1 MKAMN
6 PVAAVC
12 PYLVGDLY
20 FTERAGNPSQ
30 SWPGTTWEQITD
42 CFIRAADADH
52 PAGRTGG
59 SWTHTQTTAEMAA
72 HTHAFLPL
80 NSPIVDTG
88 AYDAQFGLHFTEGT
102 AAYRAAP
109 GSMGNTGS
117 GQPMDITNKF
127 RAAYVWKRTG

>member
-52 PAGRTGG
+52 PAGTTGG
-59 SWTHTQTTAEMAA
+59 SWTHTQTESELAA
-72 HTHAFLPL
+72 HTHTFSPL

-88 AYDAQFGLHFTEGT
+88 VIDAQFGLHFTEGT
-102 AAYRAAP
+102 ASYRAAP
-109 GSMGNTGS
+109 GSMDNTGS
-117 GQPMDITNKF
+117 AQPMDITNKY
-127 RAAYVWKRTG
+127 RAAYIWKRTG

>member
-1 MKAMN
+1 MKIAN
-6 PVAAVC
+6 PMYLPC
-12 PYLVGDLY
+12 PYEVGDILT
-20 FTERAGNPSQ
+20 TENATPPAQR
-30 SWPGTTWEQITD
+30 WPGTTWQQITD
-42 CFIRAADADH
+42 CFIRAADSDH
-52 PAGRTGG
+52 PAGSTGG

-88 AYDAQFGLHFTEGT
+88 AVDAQFGLHFTEGT

>member
-6 PVAAVC
+6 PVAVAC

-52 PAGRTGG
+52 PAGTTGG
-59 SWTHTQTTAEMAA
+59 SWTHTQTVDEIARHSHLLYTQDGGSSQSEGRSVLAPGWSNTWREFGAA
-72 HTHAFLPL
+72 
-80 NSPIVDTG
+80 I
-88 AYDAQFGLHFTEGT
+88 TEGGES
-102 AAYRAAP
+102 R
-109 GSMGNTGS
+109 
-117 GQPMDITNKF
+117 PMDITNRF
-127 RAAYVWKRTG
+127 HAAYVWKRTG